1 MFWYR
6 TGKLRR
12 VYDESVEAAA
22 ELQKSE
28 SVTYR
33 IDPIDF
39 GRRIAVEKELI
50 ADAEAP
56 RQNAI
61 FDESGNFLLYSTV
74 LGIKV
79 RTSDQCQPLYL
90 QLNTSTVIT

>member
-6 TGKLRR
+6 SGKLRR
-12 VYDESVEAAA
+12 VYDESLEAAA

-50 ADAEAP
+50 ADADAP
-56 RQNAI
+56 HQNAI

-74 LGIKV
+74 LGVKV
-79 RTSDQCQPLYL
+79 CIFTRRLSRAGAWHCP
-90 QLNTSTVIT
+90 VP

>member
-1 MFWYR
+1 M
-6 TGKLRR
+6 
-12 VYDESVEAAA
+12 YDESVEAAA

-33 IDPIDF
+33 LDAIDF

-50 ADAEAP
+50 ADPDAP
-56 RQNAI
+56 CQNAI

-74 LGIKV
+74 LGIKA
-79 RTSDQCQPLYL
+79 SISILL
-90 QLNTSTVIT
+90 GL